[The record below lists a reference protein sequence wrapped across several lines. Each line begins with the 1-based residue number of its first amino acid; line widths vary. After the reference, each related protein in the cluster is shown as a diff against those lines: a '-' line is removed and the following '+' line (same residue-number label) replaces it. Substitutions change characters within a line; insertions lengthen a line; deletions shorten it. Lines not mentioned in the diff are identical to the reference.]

1 MPARWKTTTRSA
13 AESQALA
20 ARLAQYLAA
29 GDVIW
34 LSGDLGAGKTTFTQ
48 GLGRGLGISVPIT
61 SPTFVLIR
69 EYAGRLPLYHVDLYR
84 LDSAREIANLGLSD
98 YLDGHG
104 VCVVE
109 WAERLAPPGERPGL
123 HVRITPS
130 GESARD
136 LDFAATGQP
145 AERLLAGLQ
154 QAAEAHAAR
163 D

>member
-1 MPARWKTTTRSA
+1 MPARWRTTTHSA

-34 LSGDLGAGKTTFTQ
+34 LSGELGAGKTTFTQ
-48 GLGRGLGISVPIT
+48 GLGRGLGISVPIN

-69 EYAGRLPLYHVDLYR
+69 EYSGRLPLYHVDLYR
-84 LDSAREIANLGLSD
+84 LDSAREIATLGLGD

-109 WAERLAPPGERPGL
+109 WAER
-123 HVRITPS
+123 
-130 GESARD
+130 
-136 LDFAATGQP
+136 
-145 AERLLAGLQ
+145 
-154 QAAEAHAAR
+154 
-163 D
+163 